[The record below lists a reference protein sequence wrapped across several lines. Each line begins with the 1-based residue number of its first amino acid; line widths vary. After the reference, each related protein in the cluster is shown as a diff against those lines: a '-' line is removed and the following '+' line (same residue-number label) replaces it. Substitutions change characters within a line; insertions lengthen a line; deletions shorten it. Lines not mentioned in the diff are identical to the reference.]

1 MGRRKLFGVG
11 VAAVALLLVTACGSS
26 SKGATTATT
35 ATTGGTGGTTAT
47 SVGGSGGSTSGNTAS
62 APGVTTDSI
71 TVGFE
76 TDITGIASSTFA
88 DSAQGAIA
96 RFDMQNAQGG
106 VNGRTLRLVSVDT
119 TSTPSGANTAA
130 KVLVSQKGVFGVMEV
145 SALFFGAYQ
154 YLNAQKVPVTGSSLD
169 GPEWYMEPNTNMFN
183 IEGTNSPNYPSYTSQ
198 GEFYK
203 SLGVSKISFVAS
215 NTPSSTRGIKQA
227 IYSAQAAGLH
237 TCADTVV
244 PLGAVDFT
252 GIALSIKNAGCDAA
266 ECSCVLSS
274 SLALASALQDAG
286 LDIPSVFDAG
296 PAQQVLS
303 SAATIKASDGS
314 YFPAQIFYSGSAYNS
329 FTSALKQYDS
339 AYTGGLPDL
348 GLIDGWQAADLFI
361 KGLQVAGQNPTRQ
374 SFISNLRQVSSWDAN
389 GLRPAPVSFTNFG
402 QAPATYC
409 FAYLKFQNSQYTA
422 YPSNGKPYCGTLIPN
437 SNAS

>member
-11 VAAVALLLVTACGSS
+11 VAVVALLLVTACGSS
-26 SKGATTATT
+26 SKGSTTATT
-35 ATTGGTGGTTAT
+35 TAATGGTTAT
-47 SVGGSGGSTSGNTAS
+47 SAGGGGSASGNTAS
-62 APGVTTDSI
+62 APGVTKSSV

-76 TDITGIASSTFA
+76 TDITGSASSTFA
-88 DSAQGAIA
+88 DSAQGATA

-106 VNGRTLRLVSVDT
+106 VNGRTLKLTSVDT
-119 TSTPSGANTAA
+119 TSTPSGADTAA
-130 KVLVSQKGVFGVMEV
+130 KVLIAQKDVFGVVEV
-145 SALFFGAYQ
+145 SALFFGASQ
-154 YLNAQKVPVTGSSLD
+154 YLNAQKIPVTGSSLD
-169 GPEWYMEPNTNMFN
+169 GPEWYTEPNTNMFN
-183 IEGTNSPNYPSYTSQ
+183 IEGTNSPQYPSYTSQ

-215 NTPSSTRGIKQA
+215 NTPSSTRAIKQA
-227 IYSAQAAGLH
+227 IFSAQAAGLH
-237 TCADTVV
+237 TCADSIV

-252 GIALSIKNAGCDAA
+252 GTALAIKNAGCDAA

-274 SLALASALQDAG
+274 SLALATALQDAG

-303 SAATIKASDGS
+303 SGSTIKAADGS
-314 YFPAQIFYSGSAYNS
+314 YFPAQILYSGTAYNS
-329 FTSALKQYDS
+329 FTSALKQYDP
-339 AYTGGLPDL
+339 AYTSGLPDL

-361 KGLQVAGQNPTRQ
+361 KGLQAAGQNPTRQ
-374 SFISNLRQVSSWDAN
+374 SFISSLRQVSSWDAN
-389 GLRPAPVSFTNFG
+389 GLRAAPVSFTNFG

-409 FAYLKFQNSQYTA
+409 YAYLKFQNSQYTA
-422 YPSNGKPYCGTLIPN
+422 YPTGGKPYCGSLIPN